1 MILDNN
7 HNYED
12 TNPFTPE
19 DKNEIPAFDQSEVM
33 EEDMTSVQSTDAED
47 SDSFSTTSTA
57 DATDTPYSELT
68 TENYTEDTSSSD
80 TTDAS
85 DDKAED
91 SSDNT
96 QTAFGAGGYFYAE
109 NVQQPKAKKPFPVW
123 AACLIT
129 GACTFIA
136 AVFVILCLMPFLSGK
151 PGASIITQSA
161 SEYRSGST
169 VSAVEIAQKVSPS
182 VVGITNK
189 GISSNN
195 YFNLNIPV
203 EQGYGS
209 GIIISTDG
217 YVVTNNHVING
228 ASEVIVTLTDG
239 TEYTAEV
246 VGTDSQTDLAVL
258 KIEATDLDAATLGS
272 SSNLLVGEQVIAIG
286 NPLGQQF
293 SGSVTLGIVSA
304 LNRTMTIDEA
314 TYKLIQTDAAINE
327 GNSGG
332 ALVNSVGE
340 VIGINSVKVS
350 GSGVE
355 GLGFAIPIDEAKP
368 IIQDLID
375 HGYVRGRPSIGVEII
390 ELTKSIAYYYDL
402 PSSYGLYVVKPVKD
416 GGADKAGIRAN
427 DIIIG
432 CNGKKVETLEEL
444 NEIKNEFSAG
454 DTITLTILRNKQEMN
469 IDVVLTESAPVKE
482 EQEQPE
488 NAQPQE
494 QAPISPT
501 PRTNEPRESF
511 DLDDMMNFF
520 FGY

>member
-1 MILDNN
+1 MDNH
-7 HNYED
+7 HNFEN
-12 TNPFTPE
+12 TNEFTPE
-19 DKNEIPAFDQSEVM
+19 EPKDTLSVDETSVAEEDVNPAEETPIAEDVSYAAPESM
-33 EEDMTSVQSTDAED
+33 EEEL
-47 SDSFSTTSTA
+47 
-57 DATDTPYSELT
+57 PYAELT
-68 TENYTEDTSSSD
+68 TEDFSEETKNPEEEASQEPAPADTPS
-80 TTDAS
+80 AY
-85 DDKAED
+85 
-91 SSDNT
+91 
-96 QTAFGAGGYFYAE
+96 GAGGYFYAE
-109 NVQQPKAKKPFPVW
+109 NVRQPKAKKQFPVW

-129 GACTFIA
+129 GICTFIA
-136 AVFVILCLMPFLSGK
+136 AVFVVLCLMPFFGK
-151 PGASIITQSA
+151 AGTSVITQSTG
-161 SEYRSGST
+161 EYRTGNT

-189 GISSNN
+189 GISSNS

-209 GIIISTDG
+209 GIIISADG
-217 YVVTNNHVING
+217 YIVTNNHVISG
-228 ASEVIVTLTDG
+228 ASEVIVSLTNG
-239 TEYTAEV
+239 EEYTAEI

-258 KIEATDLDAATLGS
+258 KIEATGLDAAVLGT

-293 SGSVTLGIVSA
+293 SGSVTMGIVSA

-332 ALVNSVGE
+332 ALVNSAGE

-390 ELTKSIAYYYDL
+390 EITKSIAYYYDL
-402 PSSYGLYVVKPVKD
+402 PSSYGLYVVQPIKD

-427 DIIIG
+427 DIIIA
-432 CNGKKVETLEEL
+432 CNGEKVETLEAL
-444 NEIKNEFSAG
+444 NEIKNEFVAG
-454 DTITLTILRNKQEMN
+454 DTITLTVLRNKQELE

-482 EQEQPE
+482 EAQQEQEEP
-488 NAQPQE
+488 AQEPVQ
-494 QAPISPT
+494 PM
-501 PRTNEPRESF
+501 PRGGNPGGNPNESF